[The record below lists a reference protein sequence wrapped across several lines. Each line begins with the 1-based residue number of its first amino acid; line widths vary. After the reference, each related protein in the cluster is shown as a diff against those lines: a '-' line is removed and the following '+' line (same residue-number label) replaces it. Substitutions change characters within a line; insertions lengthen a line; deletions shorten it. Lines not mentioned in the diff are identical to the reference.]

1 MGVVLVGG
9 AVGWLVAGRGGGGAQ
24 PVRHTA
30 VIPQAFGA
38 YREAKAGDNEWPEYA
53 SPNTDVSKGEAYLT
67 YRASGGRAMAIDVKL
82 DPVAYTAD
90 DGTRIGPG
98 SDNDTTSLLGISDA
112 GIARSY
118 PGPRQ
123 GGEIR
128 CAEDRAAG
136 HTDTVCAWQSKFAE
150 IRYFPMVNHRAIV
163 SATAQNDFRSFL
175 DALVIKPA
183 KS

>member
-1 MGVVLVGG
+1 M
-9 AVGWLVAGRGGGGAQ
+9 
-24 PVRHTA
+24 
-30 VIPQAFGA
+30 IPQAFGA